1 MARLPAIM
9 ESKETLAA
17 LAEYQADAIV
27 SRTVLKGAGGSVT
40 LFAFD
45 RGQELSE
52 HSTPHDAFVL
62 LLEGNAEIRLA
73 GVAHQLGG
81 GESIRLP
88 AGVPHAVAAPDR
100 FKMLLV
106 MIRSAPAA
114 PE

>member
-1 MARLPAIM
+1 M
-9 ESKETLAA
+9 ETEETLAG

-27 SRTVLKGAGGSVT
+27 SRTLLKGAGGSVT

-62 LLEGNAEIRLA
+62 LLDGRAEIRLA
-73 GVAHQLGG
+73 GVARELETGQ
-81 GESIRLP
+81 SILLP
-88 AGVPHAVAAPDR
+88 AGVPHAVAAPSR

-106 MIRSAPAA
+106 MIRSSPAA

>member
-1 MARLPAIM
+1 M
-9 ESKETLAA
+9 ETKETLAG

-27 SRTVLKGAGGSVT
+27 SRTLLKGAGGSVT

-62 LLEGNAEIRLA
+62 LLDGRAEIRLA
-73 GVAHQLGG
+73 GVARELETGQ
-81 GESIRLP
+81 SILLP
-88 AGVPHAVAAPDR
+88 AGVPHAVAAPSR

-106 MIRSAPAA
+106 MIRSSPAA